1 MRIELGM
8 DVVANDGTWGTVRDV
23 IVDPT
28 RRAVSHLV
36 VESAAHEGARLLP
49 IERIRA
55 DGDRLTVAATSDELT
70 RLRDVDETEY
80 IRRDGSPEIGEAWD
94 VHFSTHLVEPYYPY
108 LAAVAGAHGGPPATA
123 DAGMGA
129 VVEDVPNVPTGRSD
143 IRRSSE
149 VWSSDDHVVGKVEAF
164 LVDGDRRVTHVVL
177 ERGHLWGHRE
187 ITVPISAVAKVN
199 SDWIELSLTKDEV
212 EHLPPVAFR

>member
-8 DVVANDGTWGTVRDV
+8 DVVGTDGAWGTVRDV

-28 RRAVSHLV
+28 RRAVSHV
-36 VESAAHEGARLLP
+36 VVAPRGHDGARLLP
-49 IERIRA
+49 IEAIGQE
-55 DGDRLTVAATSDELT
+55 GDHLTVAWSSDELAQ
-70 RLRDVDETEY
+70 LRDVDETEY

-94 VHFSTHLVEPYYPY
+94 VHFSSYLVEPYYPY

-123 DAGMGA
+123 DAGLGA

-143 IRRSSE
+143 IRRGSE

-164 LVDGDRRVTHVVL
+164 LVDDDRRVTHVVL
-177 ERGHLWGHRE
+177 EHGHLWGHRE
-187 ITVPISAVAKVN
+187 ITVPMSAVAQVH
-199 SDWIELSLTKDEV
+199 SDWIELSITKDEV
-212 EHLPPVAFR
+212 ENLPPVTFR